1 MQEAPF
7 HADLAD
13 GPEGGRAVWLA
24 ARDGVRI
31 RAGLWPGSGAAG
43 TVFLLPGRCEYIE
56 KYGRTAR
63 DIAARGHATLT
74 LDWRGQGLADRLLKD
89 PCIGHVR
96 RFSDYQLDVAA
107 LTDFAAAEGL
117 PRPWVLLAHSMG
129 GCIGL
134 RTLIEGSPFA
144 AAAFSAPMW
153 GIRVGPEMET
163 LARFVPVLAARLGF
177 GNRRT
182 PTTGAPSYLLDTPF
196 EDNMLTTDPEMWAYM
211 VAQTR
216 EVERFR
222 LGGPSLNWLAEA
234 LAECRWLTRAP
245 RPDQP
250 AHASVGAR
258 ERIVLG
264 EVVESM
270 MKPWTRGSFTRVP
283 GAEHE
288 LLMEK
293 PATRTAFLD
302 RAFATFAQATQ
313 APSRQGLSNA

>member
-13 GPEGGRAVWLA
+13 GPEGGRALWLT

-31 RAGLWPGSGAAG
+31 RAGLWPVDGAAG
-43 TVFLLPGRCEYIE
+43 TVFLFPGRCEYIE

-63 DIAARGHATLT
+63 DIAARGYATLAI
-74 LDWRGQGLADRLLKD
+74 DWRGQGLADRLLND
-89 PCIGHVR
+89 PYIGHVR

-107 LTDFAAAEGL
+107 LIDFARAEGL
-117 PRPWVLLAHSMG
+117 PKPWVLLAHSMG

-134 RTLIEGSPFA
+134 RTLIEGGPFA

-163 LARFVPVLAARLGF
+163 LSKFVPVVAAWLGF
-177 GNRRT
+177 GSRRT

-196 EDNMLTTDPEMWAYM
+196 EDNLLTTDPEMWAYM
-211 VAQTR
+211 VAQNR
-216 EVERFR
+216 AVERFR

-234 LAECRWLTRAP
+234 LAECRRLSRAP
-245 RPDQP
+245 RPDLP
-250 AHASVGAR
+250 AHASVGAQ
-258 ERIVLG
+258 ERIVLDG
-264 EVVESM
+264 VVESM
-270 MKPWTRGSFTRVP
+270 MKGWSRGSFTRIP

-293 PATRTAFLD
+293 PATRAGFLD
-302 RAFATFAQATQ
+302 RAFATFAQASQ